1 MRGLAVVLFAARWV
15 IMQCYANMN
24 SVMEDDVKKRLCR
37 ILIYCILHI
46 ELPEDEESEDFKRIN
61 KLKAEKVKGKMVCV

>member
-1 MRGLAVVLFAARWV
+1 
-15 IMQCYANMN
+15 MN